1 MKEYIKPEIKIVLFK
16 TEDVIAAS
24 DASAVPTGRTL
35 ITAVNG
41 NEGTNYGAQEVSI
54 FDN

>member
-1 MKEYIKPEIKIVLFK
+1 MKKYIKPEIKIVLFK

-24 DASAVPTGRTL
+24 VGSDDLSPRYLKTK
-35 ITAVNG
+35 VNG
-41 NEGTNYGAQEVSI
+41 NEGANYGAQQVSI